1 MLVSMGILLLSKF
14 SYAQETL
21 AERHFKSTQILE
33 EIKKEIS
40 ASSRQELNLAD
51 EISSLNSDRSAL
63 NEKLISATTKSRR
76 LEQKIQRISTRILEL
91 EENHEHLRASLNA
104 RRSLLSEVLAAL
116 QMMGKNPPPALLV
129 TPQDALISVRSA
141 ILLGSVVPEIRSET
155 KILSD
160 ELSQLRQLSMEISTQ
175 RAQLKND
182 LKTEASEEQSISA
195 LIEEKKKRS
204 RLARVRL
211 ADQGVEAAK
220 LAARATNLTNLID
233 KLETEINAVR
243 QATKAAKKA
252 DLDLKSRQKKR
263 IADARQEVSR
273 PDFSDTSRISPA
285 VNFVDAKGHLIKPVN
300 GVEIRKFG
308 AIDELGEP
316 SPSIAIATRI
326 NARVISPADGWVVY
340 SGPFRSYGQ
349 LIILNVGSNYHIV
362 LSGMEKVE
370 VGLGQFVLVGEP
382 IGIMGSRRIASAST
396 IDVEL
401 TRPVLAIEFRK
412 KGEPINPAHWWQ
424 VNTKK
429 RANDDS

>member
-1 MLVSMGILLLSKF
+1 MLIAMGTFVFARF
-14 SYAQETL
+14 SCAQESLT
-21 AERHFKSTQILE
+21 ERHYKSTQILE

-40 ASSRQELNLAD
+40 ASSKQELTLAD
-51 EISSLNSDRSAL
+51 EISTLNNDRAAL
-63 NEKLISATTKSRR
+63 NEKLIAATTNSRR

-91 EENHEHLRASLNA
+91 EENHKHLHASLNT
-104 RRSLLSEVLAAL
+104 RKSLLSEVLAAL

-160 ELSQLRQLSMEISTQ
+160 ELSQLRQLSLEISNQ
-175 RAQLKND
+175 RTQLKDD
-182 LKTEASEEQSISA
+182 LKSEASEEQRVSA
-195 LIEEKKKRS
+195 LIKEKKKRS
-204 RLARVRL
+204 RRARVRL
-211 ADQGVEAAK
+211 ADQGIEAAK
-220 LAARATNLTNLID
+220 LAARATNLTNLIN
-233 KLETEINAVR
+233 KLETEIKAVR
-243 QATKAAKKA
+243 QATEAAKKA
-252 DLDLKSRQKKR
+252 DSELKLQQKKR

-273 PDFSDTSRISPA
+273 PNFSDTSRISPA
-285 VNFVDAKGHLIKPVN
+285 VKFADAKGHLIKPVN

-316 SPSIAIATRI
+316 SPSVAIATRI

-340 SGPFRSYGQ
+340 SGSFRSYGQ
-349 LIILNVGSNYHIV
+349 LLILNVGSDYHIV

-382 IGIMGSRRIASAST
+382 VGLMGSRRIASAST

-401 TRPVLAIEFRK
+401 TRPVLAIEFRR

-424 VNTKK
+424 VNTEK
-429 RANDDS
+429 RANNDS